1 MKKIKFYISIALVA
15 LSSFILSSNK
25 PQNNFDLLSN
35 DIQTIN
41 VQPSIEENYD
51 LVKKLNA
58 SSGQTFQLG
67 NYTFDGRE
75 ITTHFCI
82 YYNTNKI
89 QGLTAHNV
97 GMLYEEIRAAYLN
110 AGFALP
116 PNKTGMSKYE
126 IGLRYE
132 DNISGNTVTYA
143 QTLGSIAPTEK
154 TCATHII
161 HYGFKNE
168 IDERFRGTAGHE
180 YMHAIQNGSYNARMS
195 KWFKEAM
202 AEWGKIVVVGCP
214 DNTGGNMKSFIESS
228 SSYLGS
234 TANQNAYA
242 SVIFPLTITK
252 KYNGSFLPFI
262 KIYEELANL
271 NNYQECTQ
279 DQLITAINNGLSK
292 YGSSLRYPQIHN
304 AMYSYMVNPA
314 QWFGEFGASSPEAD
328 WGHLTPYQTET
339 ISQTNL
345 EGTKTGQVKAHSA
358 KYIKF
363 KFASGLAGDIRY
375 QITFTNSSCL
385 SSKYVTQTDDGADH
399 VLSTKAGSTTGYF
412 ITYGKEYS
420 NVGLVLTN
428 PTSIANA
435 QYTISYTFTPK
446 EIKNSQTSYISFGP
460 NNLQYYDGHGHT
472 WYQLDLTFSVTDVQ
486 PLDYDSIEVLGYD
499 FRGYGSFSSRDIYF
513 DSYDSAFHAI
523 FISDSGFVFGRIR
536 ILYSYK
542 ATL

>member
-1 MKKIKFYISIALVA
+1 MYICNCK
-15 LSSFILSSNK
+15 SFIVMMI
-25 PQNNFDLLSN
+25 DLSN
-35 DIQTIN
+35 RLVDNELTKEELLQN
-41 VQPSIEENYD
+41 IEI
-51 LVKKLNA
+51 V
-58 SSGQTFQLG
+58 S
-67 NYTFDGRE
+67 
-75 ITTHFCI
+75 TT
-82 YYNTNKI
+82 
-89 QGLTAHNV
+89 
-97 GMLYEEIRAAYLN
+97 
-110 AGFALP
+110 
-116 PNKTGMSKYE
+116 
-126 IGLRYE
+126 YE
-132 DNISGNTVTYA
+132 DAPILTKLLAKCFGLPSQEEALRQLIFSNA
-143 QTLGSIAPTEK
+143 QLDKSVKAIDKNNGDI
-154 TCATHII
+154 
-161 HYGFKNE
+161 YGFLIFSIFPIHRGSPLLHINPRLGGFLVQFSQINGHSFI